1 MGAIDTIFTLF
12 FTYYICNRIGQKY
25 PNILL
30 LLLSVVVVALA
41 MVVILVFVQITLV
54 EPEDSNV
61 VGALGNG
68 FMFSLIGAGY
78 GAWSGRKEGIKR
90 AEQDLDE
97 NREQIE

>member
-30 LLLSVVVVALA
+30 LLLSVVVVTIV
-41 MVVILVFVQITLV
+41 MVIILFSVQLNFV
-54 EPEDSNV
+54 EAANRNV

-68 FMFSLIGAGY
+68 GALSLVGAGF

-90 AEQDLDE
+90 AEQDSDE